1 MSMLK
6 EFREF
11 ALKGSVVD
19 LAVGVIIG
27 AAFGAIVSSLVD
39 DVIMPPI
46 GLALAGIDFSTLK
59 LILHPATA
67 ASGVEG
73 APGYVA
79 PVPETAIAYGKFINA
94 AIKFVIVAFVL
105 FFIIKAMNSMKR
117 KEEAAPAPV
126 AETPPDV
133 KLLTEIR
140 DLLKARP

>member
-39 DVIMPPI
+39 DIIMPPI
-46 GLALAGIDFSTLK
+46 GLLLAGIDFSTLK
-59 LILHPATA
+59 LVLKQGVAAIGVDGQPGFVAATP
-67 ASGVEG
+67 E
-73 APGYVA
+73 VA
-79 PVPETAIAYGKFINA
+79 INYGKFINA
-94 AIKFVIVAFVL
+94 AIKFVIVAWVL
-105 FFIIKAMNSMKR
+105 FMVIRAMNAMKR
-117 KEEAAPAPV
+117 KQEAAPAAP
-126 AETPPDV
+126 AEIPQDV

-140 DLLKARP
+140 DLLKK

>member
-46 GLALAGIDFSTLK
+46 GLMLAGIDFSSLK
-59 LILHPATA
+59 LVLHPAA
-67 ASGVEG
+67 AAIG
-73 APGYVA
+73 APGDAGYIA
-79 PVPETAIAYGKFINA
+79 AKAETAINYGKFINA
-94 AIKFVIVAFVL
+94 AIKFVIVAWVL
-105 FFIIKAMNSMKR
+105 FMVIKGMNTLKR
-117 KEEAAPAPV
+117 KEEAKPAPV
-126 AETPPDV
+126 AETPADI

-140 DLLKARP
+140 DALKARP

>member
-27 AAFGAIVSSLVD
+27 AAFGTIVSSLVD

-46 GLALAGIDFSTLK
+46 GLLLAGIDFSALK
-59 LILHPATA
+59 LVLREAAPALGA
-67 ASGVEG
+67 EG
-73 APGYVA
+73 AAGYVA
-79 PVPETAIAYGKFINA
+79 ATPEVAINYGKFINA
-94 AIKFVIVAFVL
+94 AIKFVIVAWVL
-105 FFIIKAMNSMKR
+105 FLVIKAMNTMKR
-117 KEEAAPAPV
+117 KEEAKPAPV
-126 AETPPDV
+126 AETPADI

-140 DLLKARP
+140 DLLKK